1 MSATYHEVIDFTTVA
16 CTVCG
21 EFNLDHNLCFNC
33 KNLLECLDCCGCEEL
48 EEGKGEE

>member
-1 MSATYHEVIDFTTVA
+1 MSYYAIKDFTTVA

-48 EEGKGEE
+48 EEGEGEE